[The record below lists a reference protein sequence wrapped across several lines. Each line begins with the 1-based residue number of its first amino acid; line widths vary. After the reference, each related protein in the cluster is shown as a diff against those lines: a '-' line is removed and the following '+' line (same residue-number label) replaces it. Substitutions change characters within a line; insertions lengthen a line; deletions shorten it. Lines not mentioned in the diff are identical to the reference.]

1 MKRSS
6 ETVRN
11 TPQDQQLVPDG
22 DPYRFPLR
30 RAQLA
35 SVVRN
40 ALKEDHAFDD
50 ITTIA
55 TIASNRR
62 ARGMIVARSAGVIAG
77 TPLALEAFRMLDPK
91 VVARVDVP
99 DGGEVDA
106 GTPVMFISGHA
117 RSLLSAERVALNFMQ
132 RLSGIATLTAK
143 YVKKVNGTRARI
155 FDTRKTT
162 PGWRL
167 LEKYAVRC
175 AGGMNHRL
183 DLSDAILIKDNH
195 LAALDGNIG
204 LALKRV
210 RKLAPEGARIE
221 VECDRVEQ
229 VRQAIDAG
237 ADAVLLDNM
246 TPDELRECVALAQGR
261 AITEASGGIRL
272 DTVRKVAETGVDW
285 ISIGAL
291 THSAISLDIALDFET
306 VL

>member
-204 LALKRV
+204 LAVKRV